1 VNLTNKGKIATHLA
15 RHNRRS
21 SAEKVWLRGR
31 EVRYNFGTIE
41 VEIFGRFLGVS
52 DTNETIYVKRLPA
65 CKADALPAERPHSIS
80 EGALLQLG
88 YAFVQVS
95 VGKAIDRIRELRKQN
110 TLGGL
115 KTKDLIH
122 EGHKY

>member
-15 RHNRRS
+15 RHNSRI
-21 SAEKVWLRGR
+21 SAEKVWLCGQ

-65 CKADALPAERPHSIS
+65 CKA
-80 EGALLQLG
+80 GALVRNEGPEILQERVCRVAL
-88 YAFVQVS
+88 
-95 VGKAIDRIRELRKQN
+95 KAKPQANLAEHLLNSRFQMR
-110 TLGGL
+110 
-115 KTKDLIH
+115 
-122 EGHKY
+122 